1 MTAMLAIGH
10 NQTPGCRPHS
20 HNRGIELEVLQFQA
34 CRGQPACA
42 ASRELTR

>member
-1 MTAMLAIGH
+1 MLAIGH
-10 NQTPGCRPHS
+10 NQTPGCLPPTQ
-20 HNRGIELEVLQFQA
+20 NRHIELEVLQFQA